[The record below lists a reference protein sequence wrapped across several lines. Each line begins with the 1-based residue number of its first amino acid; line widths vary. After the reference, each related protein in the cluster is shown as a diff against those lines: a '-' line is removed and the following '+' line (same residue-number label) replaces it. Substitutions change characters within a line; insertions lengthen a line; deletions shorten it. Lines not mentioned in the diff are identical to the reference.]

1 MAKSKNKHRKAG
13 PRARAAVL
21 DAFTAHDLEV
31 WATRSADVQ
40 AYYDRVYYDLERQR
54 AAHYDE
60 MCSALRAVPG
70 TEAAVDGWVRV
81 TDWRWNLAPLSA
93 AGSIKAIG
101 GRFNIGSDLDRA
113 RGQAFPCLYLAHD
126 VETAYREYFGAPL
139 SSRSTKLTLGE
150 FALRRESSFTTFYLK
165 GQLDQVFDLRERSCL
180 ASFVKITS
188 KFDVSNDTKKFARS
202 AGLPLPPPR
211 LIIRTPQELQKRLLT
226 PPSVWRLEPQ
236 MFGIPATSQIFGR
249 FIRDAGFE
257 AVLYPSQQ
265 GGETCLA
272 VFPENFSAG
281 TSRIEVIGDLPPG
294 ASCTVLDK
302 DHLCLDG

>member
-1 MAKSKNKHRKAG
+1 MVKRKKHRKSSR
-13 PRARAAVL
+13 RARAIL

-31 WATRSADVQ
+31 WATRSSEVQ
-40 AYYDRVYYDLERQR
+40 AYYDHVYYDLERQR

-60 MCSALRAVPG
+60 LCSALRAVPG
-70 TEAAVDGWVRV
+70 VEVVVDRWVRV
-81 TDWRWNLAPLSA
+81 TDWRWNLIPLSA

-150 FALRRESSFTTFYLK
+150 FALRRETSFTTFSLK
-165 GQLDQVFDLRERSCL
+165 GRLDQVFDLRERSRL
-180 ASFVKITS
+180 TNFVKITS
-188 KFDVSNDTKKFARS
+188 KFDVSNDTKRFARR
-202 AGLPLPPPR
+202 AGLPPPPPR
-211 LIIRTPQELQKRLLT
+211 LIIKTPHELQKRLLT

-272 VFPENFSAG
+272 VFPENFRASA
-281 TSRIEVIGDLPPG
+281 SRIEVVGDVPPG
-294 ASCTVLDK
+294 ASCTVLDRNR
-302 DHLCLDG
+302 LCLGG

>member
-1 MAKSKNKHRKAG
+1 MVKSKNKHRKASS
-13 PRARAAVL
+13 PARATIL

-31 WATRSADVQ
+31 WATRSIDVQ
-40 AYYDRVYYDLERQR
+40 GYYDRVYYDLERQR

-60 MCSALRAVPG
+60 LCSALRGAPG
-70 TEAAVDGWVRV
+70 IEVSVDRWVRV

-93 AGSIKAIG
+93 AGSIKGIG
-101 GRFNIGSDLDRA
+101 CRFNIGSDLDRA

-139 SSRSTKLTLGE
+139 ASRSAKLTLSE
-150 FALRRESSFTTFYLK
+150 FALRRETSFTTFSLK
-165 GQLDQVFDLRERSCL
+165 GQIDQVFDLRERSAL
-180 ASFVKITS
+180 ANFVKITS
-188 KFDVSNDTKKFARS
+188 KFAVSNDTKKFARS
-202 AGLPLPPPR
+202 AGLPSPPPR
-211 LIIRTPQELQKRLLT
+211 LVIRTPHELQKRLLT
-226 PPSVWRLEPQ
+226 LPSVWRREPQ
-236 MFGIPATSQIFGR
+236 MFGIPAASQIFGR

-272 VFPENFSAG
+272 VFPENFRASA
-281 TSRIEVIGDLPPG
+281 SRIEVIGNVPPG

-302 DHLCLDG
+302 DHLCLDR

>member
-1 MAKSKNKHRKAG
+1 MKSKNKRRK
-13 PRARAAVL
+13 ARAAIL
-21 DAFTAHDLEV
+21 DAFTARDLEV
-31 WATRSADVQ
+31 WATRSTDVQ

-60 MCSALRAVPG
+60 LCSALRAVPG
-70 TEAAVDGWVRV
+70 TEVTVNRWARV

-101 GRFNIGSDLDRA
+101 GRFNIGRDLDRA

-139 SSRSTKLTLGE
+139 STLSTKLTLGE
-150 FALRRESSFTTFYLK
+150 FALRREISFTTFSLK
-165 GQLDQVFDLRERSCL
+165 GRLDQVFDLRERSGL
-180 ASFVKITS
+180 ASFMKITS
-188 KFDVSNDTKKFARS
+188 KFNVSNDTKKFARS
-202 AGLPLPPPR
+202 AGLPLPSPR
-211 LIIRTPQELQKRLLT
+211 LIIRTPHELQKRLLT
-226 PPSVWRLEPQ
+226 HPSVWRLEPQ

-272 VFPENFSAG
+272 VFPENFSAS
-281 TSRIEVIGDLPPG
+281 TSRIEVIGDVPPG
-294 ASCTVLDK
+294 ASGCANRTTYY
-302 DHLCLDG
+302 

>member
-1 MAKSKNKHRKAG
+1 VVKSKNKHRKSR
-13 PRARAAVL
+13 PRARPAIL
-21 DAFTAHDLEV
+21 DAFTARDLEV
-31 WATRSADVQ
+31 WATRSTDVQ
-40 AYYDRVYYDLERQR
+40 AYRDRVYYDLERQR
-54 AAHYDE
+54 AARYDE
-60 MCSALRAVPG
+60 LCLALRAVPG
-70 TEAAVDGWVRV
+70 IEVSVDRWVRV

-150 FALRRESSFTTFYLK
+150 FALRRETSFTTFSLK
-165 GQLDQVFDLRERSCL
+165 GQLDQVFDLRERSGL
-180 ASFVKITS
+180 TNFVKIIS
-188 KFDVSNDTKKFARS
+188 KFDVSNDTQKFARS
-202 AGLPLPPPR
+202 AGLPPPPPR
-211 LIIRTPQELQKRLLT
+211 LIIKTPHGLQKRLLT

-257 AVLYPSQQ
+257 AILYPSQQ

-272 VFPENFSAG
+272 VFPGNFRASA
-281 TSRIEVIGDLPPG
+281 SRIEVVGDVPPG
-294 ASCTVLDK
+294 ASCAVLDK

>member
-1 MAKSKNKHRKAG
+1 VVKRKKHRKSSR
-13 PRARAAVL
+13 RARAAIL

-31 WATRSADVQ
+31 WATRSTDVQ

-54 AAHYDE
+54 VAHYDE
-60 MCSALRAVPG
+60 LCSALRAVP
-70 TEAAVDGWVRV
+70 EIEVVVDRWVRV
-81 TDWRWNLAPLSA
+81 TDWRWNLIPLSA

-150 FALRRESSFTTFYLK
+150 FALRRETSFTTFSLK
-165 GQLDQVFDLRERSCL
+165 GRLDQVFDLRERSGL
-180 ASFVKITS
+180 ANFVKITS
-188 KFDVSNDTKKFARS
+188 KFDVSSDTQKFARK
-202 AGLPLPPPR
+202 AGLPPPPPR
-211 LIIRTPQELQKRLLT
+211 LIIKTPHELQKRLLT
-226 PPSVWRLEPQ
+226 PPGVWRLEPQ

-257 AVLYPSQQ
+257 AILYPSQQ

-272 VFPENFSAG
+272 VFPENFRASS
-281 TSRIEVIGDLPPG
+281 SRIEVVGDVPPG

-302 DHLCLDG
+302 DHLCLGG